1 MVPISVPFFQS
12 FLLVGCKT
20 FKVGVRTATAVSR
33 AGAIG
38 ATLGIEVETRKV
50 NRTKLLGRAIGA
62 LEARGDALAS
72 EGKRL
77 AAILSSNL
85 PDNDFSALGL
95 GSKAALEAQVE
106 RLLSYHRSLEKIANS
121 EISNNKFERM
131 VARAKPK
138 PSSQDRLAARVI
150 DLVAMTVIA
159 SGMALPRPHQR
170 NKYGRLVPV
179 DPSTL
184 PPLGEGA
191 KLENLTLL
199 SDVARRR
206 EEIQARF
213 DRLFDALNV
222 LDRE

>member
-1 MVPISVPFFQS
+1 LAS
-12 FLLVGCKT
+12 KW
-20 FKVGVRTATAVSR
+20 
-33 AGAIG
+33 
-38 ATLGIEVETRKV
+38 ETRKV

-138 PSSQDRLAARVI
+138 PSSQDRLAARVK
-150 DLVAMTVIA
+150 DLVAMT
-159 SGMALPRPHQR
+159 
-170 NKYGRLVPV
+170 
-179 DPSTL
+179 
-184 PPLGEGA
+184 
-191 KLENLTLL
+191 
-199 SDVARRR
+199 
-206 EEIQARF
+206 
-213 DRLFDALNV
+213 
-222 LDRE
+222 